1 VRISE
6 CCDLV
11 HHGPLPD
18 CERIYLE
25 IKDELASMG
34 LAFD

>member
-1 VRISE
+1 MHISE
-6 CCDLV
+6 CYDLG
-11 HHGPLPD
+11 HHGPSPG